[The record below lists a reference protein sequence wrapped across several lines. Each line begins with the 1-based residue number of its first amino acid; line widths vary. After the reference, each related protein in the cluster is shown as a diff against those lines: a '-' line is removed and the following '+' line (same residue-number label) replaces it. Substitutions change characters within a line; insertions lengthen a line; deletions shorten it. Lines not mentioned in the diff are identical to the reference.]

1 MKEQKLSW
9 LAYEKIK
16 ELIKS
21 RHFLPGDPLPENELS
36 EILGMSRT
44 PIREA
49 LQRLE
54 DEQAVIIKPHLG
66 AFVATMDLGQL
77 CNIYETREAVDGMIA
92 RLLCKPHV
100 STDTFSELK
109 ARLLAL
115 GDILDGEERAPLLHE
130 FARDYSLILR
140 SKCGNSML
148 ANLSASILVRTDSM
162 GFVTQTIPLFPDA
175 SVPERLSV
183 LEAIIAKDADKA
195 EEAARIHVRNS
206 FSRIMMNMTQFPAT
220 GNID

>member
-9 LAYEKIK
+9 HAYERIK

-21 RHFLPGDPLPENELS
+21 GHYMPGDPLPENELS
-36 EILGMSRT
+36 EILEMSRT

-49 LQRLE
+49 LHRLE

-92 RLLCKPHV
+92 RLLCKPHIA
-100 STDTFSELK
+100 TNIFSDFR
-109 ARLLAL
+109 ARLLEL
-115 GDILDGEERAPLLHE
+115 RDIPDNTERSALLHD
-130 FARDYSLILR
+130 FARDCGSVMR

-148 ANLSASILVRTDSM
+148 ANLSSSILVRTDSM
-162 GFVTQTIPLFPDA
+162 GLVTQTIPLFPDA
-175 SVPERLSV
+175 SVPERLAV
-183 LEAIIAKDADKA
+183 LDAIIAKEADKA
-195 EEAARIHVRNS
+195 EEAARKHVRKS
-206 FSRIMMNMTQFPAT
+206 FSRIMMNITHNSQ
-220 GNID
+220 